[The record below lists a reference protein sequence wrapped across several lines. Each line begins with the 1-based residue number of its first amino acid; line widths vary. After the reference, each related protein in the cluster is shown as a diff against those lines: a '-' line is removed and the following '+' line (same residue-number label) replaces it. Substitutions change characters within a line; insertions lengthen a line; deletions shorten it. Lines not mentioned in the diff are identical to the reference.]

1 MYKYIYIYIYIYGSL
16 FFAYIPNPAG
26 GQVCARVCDR
36 PLNRI
41 LEASASETYVMR
53 SRSQK
58 RLRKEMEVLPKR
70 QGFSKE
76 IKKVEQ
82 RDNLRRQEK
91 ERVRE
96 SLSKLVEGNA
106 R

>member
-1 MYKYIYIYIYIYGSL
+1 MTNSVLYVGFEYEIVEYIYGSL

-41 LEASASETYVMR
+41 LEASASETYAMR

-58 RLRKEMEVLPKR
+58 HLRKEMEVLPKR

-82 RDNLRRQEK
+82 RENYR
-91 ERVRE
+91 
-96 SLSKLVEGNA
+96 
-106 R
+106 

>member
-1 MYKYIYIYIYIYGSL
+1 MERIGRYIQIYGSL
-16 FFAYIPNPAG
+16 FFAYVPNPAG

-41 LEASASETYVMR
+41 LEASASETYAMR

-58 RLRKEMEVLPKR
+58 RLRKEMEVLPKK

-82 RDNLRRQEK
+82 RENYR
-91 ERVRE
+91 
-96 SLSKLVEGNA
+96 
-106 R
+106 